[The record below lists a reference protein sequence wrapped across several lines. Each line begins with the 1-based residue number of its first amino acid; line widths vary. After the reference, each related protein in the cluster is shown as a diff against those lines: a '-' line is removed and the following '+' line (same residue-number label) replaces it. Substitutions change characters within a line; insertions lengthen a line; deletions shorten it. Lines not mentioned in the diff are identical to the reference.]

1 MAAVQQDPELPKLQ
15 SLPSSLILKVVPLP
29 TSDTTI
35 VCNTSMGVPHPFVP
49 VKFHRTLFNSLY
61 SLSHPGIP
69 ATQCLVTAN
78 VLLLLGMSGLVLMPM
93 SGSGHDP
100 VCSASNPRSSDILST
115 FATPDAR
122 FDNIHLDIVGPLPPS
137 KGHTYFLTCIDRFT
151 RWPEAI
157 PNTDITADT
166 VAQDFVSGWI
176 SRFGVPST
184 ATTDQGRQF
193 ESELWKKL
201 MKLLGSK
208 RVRTTAYHPITN
220 NLIE

>member
-100 VCSASNPRSSDILST
+100 VCSASDPRSSDIQLLHYPHSQLPMPDLTTST
-115 FATPDAR
+115 LISWAHSLLQKAT
-122 FDNIHLDIVGPLPPS
+122 L
-137 KGHTYFLTCIDRFT
+137 
-151 RWPEAI
+151 
-157 PNTDITADT
+157 
-166 VAQDFVSGWI
+166 I
-176 SRFGVPST
+176 S
-184 ATTDQGRQF
+184 
-193 ESELWKKL
+193 
-201 MKLLGSK
+201 
-208 RVRTTAYHPITN
+208 
-220 NLIE
+220 

>member
-1 MAAVQQDPELPKLQ
+1 MAAVQQEDPELPKLQ
-15 SLPSSLILKVVPLP
+15 SSPSSLILKVVPLP
-29 TSDTTI
+29 MSDTTI

-49 VKFHRTLFNSLY
+49 VKFRHTLFNSLY

-69 ATQCLVTAN
+69 ATQRLVTARY
-78 VLLLLGMSGLVLMPM
+78 VWPGIDADVRKW
-93 SGSGHDP
+93 
-100 VCSASNPRSSDILST
+100 ARSCLQCQRSKVQRHTVTPLST

-137 KGHTYFLTCIDRFT
+137 KGHTYFLTCIDRFR

-157 PNTDITADT
+157 PITDITAYT

-201 MKLLGSK
+201 MQLLGSK
-208 RVRTTAYHPITN
+208 
-220 NLIE
+220 

>member
-1 MAAVQQDPELPKLQ
+1 MF
-15 SLPSSLILKVVPLP
+15 
-29 TSDTTI
+29 
-35 VCNTSMGVPHPFVP
+35 HPFVP
-49 VKFHRTLFNSLY
+49 VKFRRTLFNSLY

-69 ATQCLVTAN
+69 ATQCLVTAQY
-78 VLLLLGMSGLVLMPM
+78 VWPGIDADVRKW
-93 SGSGHDP
+93 
-100 VCSASNPRSSDILST
+100 ARSCLQCQRSKVQRHTVTPLST

-157 PNTDITADT
+157 PITDITAYT

-184 ATTDQGRQF
+184 ATTDQGCQF

-201 MKLLGSK
+201 MQLLGSK